1 MYILVIFAFLGEISG
16 ETYFYCQEK
25 GNLTLSCSKSAAN
38 DSKKRVWYVAENSL
52 ETFCLINCSSEITA
66 EYSSEDTRRYWD
78 LKCVSDQLSFFS
90 LQRGGV
96 FACGAIL
103 DEKES
108 KTRPLFS
115 NVTHCRHYNFFMVVI
130 INQTAENNVFVN
142 STAKLETDL
151 TIEEGKNITL
161 SCGFQMRKPEQV
173 FVMYWIKSTDRSE
186 CLFSVS
192 YTPPLS
198 YNTHCCVDEK
208 IKNRVL
214 NNTVLDEKHVVN
226 NLTILNVTYSDNGTY
241 LCVVNAWSQGKHVWR
256 TASKVYLQ
264 GRKTP
269 TPSSY
274 YMPVYATTGVIVGI
288 IFVIGLACL
297 ISKKKIKL
305 QGTPSAHHARD
316 QGASEVPGDECSP
329 YAMSCSNDMQCNE
342 MPYSL
347 VTSSFEGP
355 NGASTM
361 TNSSTASDTVPANEI
376 HTVYALA
383 NK

>member
-305 QGTPSAHHARD
+305 QD
-316 QGASEVPGDECSP
+316 SP
-329 YAMSCSNDMQCNE
+329 FCCHTRTY
-342 MPYSL
+342 YWI
-347 VTSSFEGP
+347 
-355 NGASTM
+355 
-361 TNSSTASDTVPANEI
+361 TVDIAPPIKTQVNNFP
-376 HTVYALA
+376 H
-383 NK
+383 